1 MRLYATDIPA
11 LCCFG
16 ALTAMGQDKIM
27 HPSYLSVS
35 VIIPVYNGGNDF
47 QRCLKALAASV
58 NSGAD
63 GDFHHDNLNDGGA
76 KPRSSRATAY
86 AIAAHRL
93 ASQSYATH
101 QQSDSQAGATLSD
114 ARKMAPV
121 SPLASGFVGNR
132 PVEIIVVSDGD
143 SDGSWRLAEAF
154 GARLIRLPQ
163 SGGPAK
169 ARNIGAKA
177 ASGDI
182 LFFVDAD
189 VEVHLDAIAKV
200 AESFEANPDLDAL
213 IGSYDDAPGAPNFLS
228 QYKNLIHHYT
238 HQEAGL
244 EASTFWGACGAVRRH
259 VFEEV
264 GGFDESYRRPC
275 IEDIEL
281 GYRLKYAGHQIH
293 LRSDIQVKH
302 LKRWTPFSL
311 LRADIFYRALPWMN
325 LLMQVQQSRP
335 AFYRRFTQELNLKW
349 SSKASVILVFGL
361 LLSGLGA
368 TLASVGLASF
378 ASWPLAGWVAALL
391 CGIGLLLIN
400 LPVYRFF
407 YTKHGWLFALKTVP
421 WHWLYF
427 FYSGVV
433 YAYTNVS
440 YRLRPG

>member
-1 MRLYATDIPA
+1 
-11 LCCFG
+11 
-16 ALTAMGQDKIM
+16 M
-27 HPSYLSVS
+27 HSSNLSIS

-47 QRCLKALAASV
+47 NRCLKALANSV
-58 NSGAD
+58 SPSSGGGVQYD
-63 GDFHHDNLNDGGA
+63 GVQYDGVERRSPQA
-76 KPRSSRATAY
+76 AYSSRALGLSSQAY
-86 AIAAHRL
+86 TTRR
-93 ASQSYATH
+93 
-101 QQSDSQAGATLSD
+101 QSDPRAVAALMDISKDDSAASTVKAPLSNC
-114 ARKMAPV
+114 
-121 SPLASGFVGNR
+121 FVGNR

-163 SGGPAK
+163 AGGPAK
-169 ARNIGAKA
+169 ARNIGAKS

-189 VEVHLDAIAKV
+189 VEVHPATIAKV
-200 AESFEANPDLDAL
+200 AESFEADPELDAL
-213 IGSYDDAPGAPNFLS
+213 IGSYDDAPGAENFLS

-244 EASTFWGACGAVRRH
+244 EASTFWGACGAIRRH

-311 LRADIFYRALPWMN
+311 LRADIFYRAVPWTN
-325 LLMQVQQSRP
+325 LLMQVQQARP

-361 LLSGLGA
+361 MLSGLGVI
-368 TLASVGLASF
+368 LAVTGLASAGSVGLVSCL
-378 ASWPLAGWVAALL
+378 SALL
-391 CGIGLLLIN
+391 CGLALLLIN

-407 YTKHGWLFALKTVP
+407 YRKHGWFFALKTVP

-427 FYSGVV
+427 FYSGAV
-433 YAYTNVS
+433 YGWATLR